1 MYLALKFQKVMT
13 QNDVKSLSET
23 WVKNS
28 SLKRRFEYVSF
39 WTKQRTVSKYLIYCL
54 NTDVDLITTPSQPAF
69 TCSKL
74 SMETLEQGVSVVN
87 FE

>member
-1 MYLALKFQKVMT
+1 MLNLYQKHGLKTVASREEFIVCVKVSM
-13 QNDVKSLSET
+13 
-23 WVKNS
+23 
-28 SLKRRFEYVSF
+28 
-39 WTKQRTVSKYLIYCL
+39 IYCL

-74 SMETLEQGVSVVN
+74 SIKTLEQGVSVVN